1 MKGNLTQGMSQDY
14 QADPDVALMMR
25 VARGD
30 RAAFEQLVIKYQK
43 AVINTA
49 YRYTGNP
56 SAAEELAQDVF
67 LRVFRA
73 ASTYKPDARFS
84 TWLFTIVRNVC
95 SNFRTR
101 EGKQDHQTD
110 SEEEAVFV
118 AEKAED
124 PQSRVLRRERELKI
138 RRAVEKLPDSLK
150 LPLILHQFQ
159 QMPYEEI
166 AQILDITLAAVKV
179 RIHRARQALIEELRE
194 LVE

>member
-1 MKGNLTQGMSQDY
+1 MPHDY
-14 QADPDVALMMR
+14 QADPDVALMMK
-25 VARGD
+25 VAKGD
-30 RAAFEQLVIKYQK
+30 RAAFEQLVLKYQK
-43 AVINTA
+43 GVISTA

-101 EGKQDHQTD
+101 EGRQDRQTD
-110 SEEEAVFV
+110 AEEETAYI
-118 AEKAED
+118 AEKSEN
-124 PQSRVLRRERELKI
+124 PERRMLRRERERKI
-138 RRAVEKLPDSLK
+138 RAAIEKLPESLR

-159 QMPYEEI
+159 QMQYEEI
-166 AQILDITLAAVKV
+166 AQVMDISLTAVKV
-179 RIHRARQALIEELRE
+179 RIYRARQALIEELRE